1 MKHAF
6 FWFRTAVVGAAAICL
21 MVWVGTSGYAATS
34 TNAAGTATE
43 YLDPNGDYSRL
54 TEPEALRMAYQV
66 LSDANHDYN
75 GHRKGAMIEIGRAAK
90 AVGLDLQAD
99 GPGHEAQD
107 VSDARFHLA
116 KRLLEQVR
124 SRLAVGAPEAERVH
138 IDEALKE
145 ISKGLQ
151 IRAVEDE

>member
-1 MKHAF
+1 MKNMF
-6 FWFRTAVVGAAAICL
+6 MKFQSVVVGVAMIC
-21 MVWVGTSGYAATS
+21 VTVSGAYAATS
-34 TNAAGTATE
+34 TNPATE
-43 YLDPNGDYSRL
+43 YLDPEGDYSRL
-54 TEPEALRMAYQV
+54 TEPEALKMAYQV
-66 LSDANHDYN
+66 LADANHDYN

-90 AVGLDLQAD
+90 AVGLELQTD
-99 GPGHEAQD
+99 GGGHEDQD

-124 SRLAVGAPEAERVH
+124 SRLAAGATEAERVH

-151 IRAVEDE
+151 IRAVEAEQ

>member
-1 MKHAF
+1 MKNAF
-6 FWFRTAVVGAAAICL
+6 MRFRAVVVGAAMTFV
-21 MVWVGTSGYAATS
+21 MVSGVYAATS
-34 TNAAGTATE
+34 TNAATE

-54 TEPEALRMAYQV
+54 TEPEALKMAYQV
-66 LSDANHDYN
+66 LADANHDYN
-75 GHRKGAMIEIGRAAK
+75 GHRKGAMIEIGRPAK
-90 AVGLDLQAD
+90 AVGLELAAD
-99 GPGHEAQD
+99 GGGREDQD

-124 SRLAVGAPEAERVH
+124 SRLAEGAPEAERVH

-151 IRAVEDE
+151 IRAVESE

>member
-1 MKHAF
+1 MKNGF
-6 FWFRTAVVGAAAICL
+6 MSFRAVMVGVAMIG
-21 MVWVGTSGYAATS
+21 VVVSGAYAGTS
-34 TNAAGTATE
+34 TNAATE

-54 TEPEALRMAYQV
+54 TEPEALKMAYQV
-66 LSDANHDYN
+66 LADANHDYN

-90 AVGLDLQAD
+90 AVGLELAAD
-99 GPGHEAQD
+99 GGGREDQD

-124 SRLAVGAPEAERVH
+124 SRLAAGAPEAERVH

-151 IRAVEDE
+151 IRAVEAE